1 MTDPLEIVRRSYQ
14 AFVDGDRAGLEALLA
29 EDFTFTSPLDNRLDR
44 RTYFERCWPNHG
56 RITGFRFQRL
66 IAQGDTVIVTY
77 EGETRDGPGFRN
89 TEALT
94 LRDGRI
100 VAAEVYFGWSLPHKA
115 APGGFVDP

>member
-1 MTDPLEIVRRSYQ
+1 MADPLDIARRSYQ
-14 AFVDGDRAGLEALLA
+14 AYVDGDRASLEALLA

-44 RTYFERCWPNHG
+44 RTYFERCWPNHEC
-56 RITGFRFQRL
+56 ITGFRYERL

-77 EGETRDGPGFRN
+77 EGETRDGPGLRN
-89 TEALT
+89 TEVLT

-115 APGGFVDP
+115 APGGFIDP